1 MTPRVRGLLLALL
14 ATACESAPAATDA
27 NVRDTGDASADVS
40 VDAGPALLADL
51 RCGAPTPWAEPLR
64 DYLAAGERASMSGNF
79 LRAVQDLAVFEDR
92 LYLGYGDANINL
104 GRVTPI
110 EFRAFTDDARP
121 EATAE
126 FRSDE
131 EQLEQYRL
139 LDGDLWLAGVDA
151 AEDDWI
157 GNVYVRPRAGSDGGS
172 AWVKRRTV
180 PGGVHVHDVAWWRGA
195 LWAVGS
201 GSAREEWMR
210 GDIYGHLWRSDDR
223 GRTFTVA
230 ARHHNMG
237 AGDARLVRMLP
248 LADAMLLFGYR
259 SDAMGRTTIVNL
271 SWDGT
276 SASPLPMGHPL
287 RAVFMLETALLPGGN
302 GFARGVTNVPGV
314 QGLVHRAFRV
324 ATNGTVTP
332 IAHLQGRTVL
342 DVNVYAATGEV
353 LVLSADGDEYAGA
366 PWVWSMRLE
375 VTRDFERFTEL
386 AAFDD
391 QDAVRAVAA
400 WRSRV
405 YFGTDRGAVWRCEL
419 SPAR

>member
-1 MTPRVRGLLLALL
+1 
-14 ATACESAPAATDA
+14 
-27 NVRDTGDASADVS
+27 
-40 VDAGPALLADL
+40 
-51 RCGAPTPWAEPLR
+51 
-64 DYLAAGERASMSGNF
+64 
-79 LRAVQDLAVFEDR
+79 
-92 LYLGYGDANINL
+92 
-104 GRVTPI
+104 
-110 EFRAFTDDARP
+110 
-121 EATAE
+121 
-126 FRSDE
+126 
-131 EQLEQYRL
+131 
-139 LDGDLWLAGVDA
+139 
-151 AEDDWI
+151 
-157 GNVYVRPRAGSDGGS
+157 
-172 AWVKRRTV
+172 
-180 PGGVHVHDVAWWRGA
+180 
-195 LWAVGS
+195 
-201 GSAREEWMR
+201 
-210 GDIYGHLWRSDDR
+210 
-223 GRTFTVA
+223 
-230 ARHHNMG
+230 
-237 AGDARLVRMLP
+237 
-248 LADAMLLFGYR
+248 
-259 SDAMGRTTIVNL
+259 
-271 SWDGT
+271 
-276 SASPLPMGHPL
+276 MGHPL

-405 YFGTDRGAVWRCEL
+405 YFGTDRGAVWRCAL